1 MRSLTLCRIRTS
13 VSSLVG
19 LLSLAFSIGLAAE
32 TAEKDSSHKKAV
44 QTPRR
49 VIVVAHRGAHAD
61 VPENT
66 LAALRKA
73 AALGCDYAE
82 MDVRQTKDGA
92 LVLMHDSTVNR
103 TTNGSGK
110 IDSMTLAEVRQL
122 RVGPKNGKSSAPE
135 TVPTFDEAVAVCRGR
150 IKIYLDHKGG
160 DPKAIIETLGTHKM
174 LQDTVVYGRPDR
186 LREFRKLR
194 PEIKIMC
201 GRPENRGELDKLV
214 ADLKPDIL
222 DGHHLAWSGSQVA
235 DAHRK
240 GVEVWVDA
248 LGPLDGPVGYVLAM
262 SIGVDAIQTDY
273 PDRLIAWLKQSG
285 RQP

>member
-1 MRSLTLCRIRTS
+1 MRTS
-13 VSSLVG
+13 VSSVVG
-19 LLSLAFSIGLAAE
+19 LLGLAFSIGLAAE
-32 TAEKDSSHKKAV
+32 TAKNDSSHEKAV

-49 VIVVAHRGAHAD
+49 VIVIAHRGAHAD

-92 LVLMHDSTVNR
+92 LVLMHDSTVDR

-122 RVGPKNGKSSAPE
+122 RVGPQKSKSPAQE
-135 TVPTFDEAVAVCRGR
+135 TVPMFDEAVAACRGR

-160 DPKAIIETLGTHKM
+160 DPKAIIETLEKHKM

-194 PEIKIMC
+194 PAIRIMC
-201 GRPENRGELDKLV
+201 GRPEKRGELDKLV

-222 DGHHLAWSGSQVA
+222 DGHHLTWSGSQVA

-248 LGPLDGPVGYVLAM
+248 LGPLDGPVGYALAM

-285 RQP
+285 RRP